1 MHLYD
6 VMDMPR
12 LHQLLQSLLAPCHQD
27 HIVAVAL
34 LLATKKLLPISE
46 CTVIN
51 SKASSTICIIDSL

>member
-12 LHQLLQSLLAPCHQD
+12 LHQLLQSLLAPFQQD

-34 LLATKKLLPISE
+34 LLATKKLLPI
-46 CTVIN
+46 
-51 SKASSTICIIDSL
+51 IIDSL